1 MVPHTRSS
9 AQSSKMLPRIHS
21 LILVSI
27 FVFEC
32 MRFVHFIIMNEESF
46 AAIAVLNDAPVLAA
60 YSYIPG
66 SAESYILE
74 HSSELGYNNTSPA
87 PMCPIWKKA
96 TKGTPSSVFNNLH
109 SYMNELKHYNSL
121 VDKFEPIPDLRL
133 RLHES
138 DICKTVELHPDG
150 LEGIFPSGQLS
161 WSSSGYIEPLL
172 PPLRHPLFCFK
183 KKHLLNL
190 KYLVH
195 DFKTMCQQL
204 KRTSRTILIDM
215 GASLQ
220 FHDGKDQPAV
230 YLIDLFRKF
239 GFPFDH
245 IYAFEVT
252 PTPPEEVF
260 SKLPEHLISSY
271 HWINVGVGA
280 DPESSLNPLRMILN
294 NFNQDD
300 FIIIK
305 LDIDT
310 SSIELPLAHQL
321 LDDDRYSNLVDH
333 FYFEHH
339 VELGE
344 LKDSWLDSAQGTVQ
358 ESLDLFSGL
367 RKKGIPAHS
376 WV

>member
-1 MVPHTRSS
+1 MQELFPPFATT
-9 AQSSKMLPRIHS
+9 
-21 LILVSI
+21 LV
-27 FVFEC
+27 FACV
-32 MRFVHFIIMNEESF
+32 RFVHVISNMNEESF
-46 AAIAVLNDAPVLAA
+46 AAAAVSKLNDALMLKDASPAA
-60 YSYIPG
+60 YTSYIPG

-74 HSSELGYNNTSPA
+74 HSSELGYNNTSSA
-87 PMCPIWKKA
+87 PMCPIWKNV
-96 TKGTPSSVFNNLH
+96 TKGTPSSVFNDLH

-121 VDKFEPIPDLRL
+121 ADKFEPISDLRL

-172 PPLRHPLFCFK
+172 PPLRHPLFCFSGK
-183 KKHLLNL
+183 ELMSL

-195 DFKTMCQQL
+195 DFATMCKKL
-204 KRTSRTILIDM
+204 KPTSRTILIDM
-215 GASLQ
+215 GASLK
-220 FHDGKDQPAV
+220 FHGGTDQPAV

-245 IYAFEVT
+245 IYAFEIT

-260 SKLPEHLISSY
+260 SKLPKNLMASY
-271 HWINVGVGA
+271 HWINVGVSA
-280 DPESSLNPLRMILN
+280 DPESSLNPLRMILDN
-294 NFNQDD
+294 YNQDD

-310 SSIELPLAHQL
+310 SSIELPLARQL

-339 VELGE
+339 VNLAE
-344 LKDSWLDSAQGTVQ
+344 LKRNWGRSAQGTVQ